1 MLFINILKYI
11 SLFLIISIIGLYS
24 FVEYR
29 IFQFNK
35 NSIDI
40 IAHAGGQI
48 DGHIYTNSLEALNN
62 SYNEGAKIFELD
74 IRETKD
80 GYYVG
85 THDWKTWAQQTGY
98 SGELPPNLEEF
109 KRYKILNK
117 YTAMSFEDINN
128 WFLSHPDVV
137 FITDKVDKPLK
148 MVNLFYDKSKIKM
161 ELFSKKSMRMG
172 GGIFDG
178 AMANYYSLMSDNK
191 NSTCKIWFYFND
203 RVFKKNNLKYVVAGK
218 PFSYEDKFKLKLIR
232 LNGIKIYMYLFG
244 TNDEITQQV
253 IEYRS
258 YLDGV
263 YYNKIPN

>member
-85 THDWKTWAQQTGY
+85 KHG
-98 SGELPPNLEEF
+98 
-109 KRYKILNK
+109 LNK
-117 YTAMSFEDINN
+117 RDI
-128 WFLSHPDVV
+128 L
-137 FITDKVDKPLK
+137 
-148 MVNLFYDKSKIKM
+148 
-161 ELFSKKSMRMG
+161 
-172 GGIFDG
+172 
-178 AMANYYSLMSDNK
+178 ANYHPILK
-191 NSTCKIWFYFND
+191 NLND
-203 RVFKKNNLKYVVAGK
+203 I
-218 PFSYEDKFKLKLIR
+218 KF
-232 LNGIKIYMYLFG
+232 
-244 TNDEITQQV
+244 
-253 IEYRS
+253 
-258 YLDGV
+258 
-263 YYNKIPN
+263 